1 MQTTS
6 DPVGARAPFR
16 IPVWLG
22 FCLFLTI
29 ALFFLWEEHKGHI
42 FGAVPYVLLLLC
54 PILHLLMHRGHRGHG
69 TRRSGHGGQ
78 AHDRHDG
85 GL

>member
-6 DPVGARAPFR
+6 DPVRARAPFR
-16 IPVWLG
+16 VPVWLG
-22 FCLFLTI
+22 FCLFLAI
-29 ALFFLWEEHKGHI
+29 ALFFLWEEHKAHI

-54 PILHLLMHRGHRGHG
+54 PILHLLTHRGHRGHG